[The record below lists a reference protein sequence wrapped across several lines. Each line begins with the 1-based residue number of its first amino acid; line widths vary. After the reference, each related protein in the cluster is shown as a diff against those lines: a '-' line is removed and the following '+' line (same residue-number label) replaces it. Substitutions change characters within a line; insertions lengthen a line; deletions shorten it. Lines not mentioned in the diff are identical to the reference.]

1 MDGSMKQNEEGV
13 TDASP
18 DRYERLRGV
27 LPMDAAKNA
36 LAVVGGAGALGN
48 EILKNLALLGVG
60 HVLVCD
66 LDTIEIHNLTRAVL
80 FRREDAGRP
89 KAEAAADRLREIN
102 PDVHAMAF
110 PKSISELG
118 LGFYRRADFIF
129 STFDA
134 FFPRFVVNEGC
145 MRTRAVWIDGGMSEL
160 NHARGAVTIYDASD
174 PENYCYA
181 CSLSPEGVSALH
193 NRLRGE
199 NGCQAQELQL
209 AARGGVPSTPMTASI
224 IGGIQLSAG
233 MFAFQRRLGQDVG
246 DTWAEG
252 MMYFDVAARKS
263 KVMRKKRRSPC
274 YYHDLIG
281 VKPFDDALIE
291 MPEWRSDRTTIEDV
305 LERGASDLGTDRV
318 SIQLPEK
325 LITTGKCGACG
336 KPWDLFMPV
345 SANRELRGELQCST
359 CGAGPFVA
367 SEAEGLVSEYGRHS
381 ELVGRVLGEAGIRE
395 LDIITVVSHD
405 EMDLAA
411 DARYYEITGDVDRL
425 GIAHGTGTL
434 RPQATIAKEP

>member
-1 MDGSMKQNEEGV
+1 
-13 TDASP
+13 
-18 DRYERLRGV
+18 
-27 LPMDAAKNA
+27 
-36 LAVVGGAGALGN
+36 
-48 EILKNLALLGVG
+48 
-60 HVLVCD
+60 
-66 LDTIEIHNLTRAVL
+66 
-80 FRREDAGRP
+80 
-89 KAEAAADRLREIN
+89 
-102 PDVHAMAF
+102 
-110 PKSISELG
+110 
-118 LGFYRRADFIF
+118 
-129 STFDA
+129 
-134 FFPRFVVNEGC
+134 